1 MPEMEYSAVQPL
13 SNGDDAGYG
22 ASVHMRVLG
31 PVEVESDG
39 VDVRLGGPK
48 QRTILALLVAEVGKV
63 VSVDALIDGLWGED
77 PTPGARSTL
86 HTYISNLRTALGD
99 VIVREGGGYRLEVNP
114 QQVDTVQFE
123 QAVERA
129 TKLTETHP
137 AEAAQRL
144 RAALALW
151 RGRPYADVS
160 GSFPLELEARRLEE
174 LRLGAIEARI
184 DAELAMG
191 HHAELIAEL
200 SVLCAEFP
208 FREGFC
214 SQHMLA
220 LYRSGRQAEALSTFQ
235 KTRTYLLEELGLDAS
250 TQLRQLEHR
259 ILNHDPSL
267 LLETE
272 PQVETV
278 AFLLTDIEDSTV
290 LWEMK
295 TAAMRSAVE
304 RHDEIVRGAVEAS
317 GGWIVKRVGDGIDTA
332 FADVGAAV
340 SAAKEI
346 QVGLAASGWPE
357 TGPLLVRMAID
368 VGEVEARSGDYFGP
382 VLNRAGRMLAAA
394 HGGQVLLSAD
404 AHAALAAT
412 ESGWQAKALGEYR
425 FKGIGSPFTV
435 FQLLLDGLP
444 PDFPPLRIDR
454 LPPALPAVAFGRSVP
469 GYELREEV
477 GSGDFGIV
485 YRAYQPSVG
494 REVAIKVIRPE
505 LVNQPSFVRRFEAE
519 ARLVAQLEHPHI
531 VSLYDYWRDPD
542 GAYLVMRWLRGG
554 SLRETLE
561 RGPWNIDPAARLL
574 TQIAGALSYAHR
586 QGVIHGDLKPGNVLL
601 DDEAS
606 AYLSDFGIASSLA
619 DPAEAEGFAN
629 SSPAYVSPEELEG
642 DARTPRSD
650 IYSLGLLT
658 FELLTGRRPPMDGA
672 LPSVG
677 SVRPDLPAAID
688 DVIAKATAAHP
699 DERHASVDAFLAAFG
714 LACEGTPA
722 APESVY
728 TEVENPYKGL
738 RAFGE
743 TDTEDFYGRDSL
755 VTELVSVVA
764 DHRLVA
770 VVGPS
775 GIGKSSVVRAGLL
788 PALRDGV
795 LPGSQMWVISDMF
808 PGSYPYEELAAA
820 VLRVAVDRPDDLV
833 DELARD
839 ELGIRRVAK
848 RLLPSDTDL
857 LLVIDQF
864 EELFTL
870 TADEEIRRRFLDGLT
885 ELAADSRA
893 RVRVVVTMRADFL
906 DHPLRYP
913 EFGELFKTGMVAVTF
928 PSDDDLADAIEV
940 PAGAAGVR
948 FEPGLV
954 SRIIADVR
962 DQPGGLPLLQY
973 ALTELFAART
983 TDLLTAQTYEA
994 TGGVVGALGR
1004 RAEELWEQLGER
1016 GRAAARHVFL
1026 RLVTVDAG
1034 GQDTRR
1040 RVRRRELRQ
1049 LELDASAVDEILRR
1063 YGEHRLLTF
1072 DRDPVTRSPTVE
1084 IAHEALLTQWER
1096 LAAWVDERREDL
1108 VLHRRLLE
1116 AVSEWDDSGRHTGYL
1131 PREGRLVQFE
1141 DWARTTD
1148 LALSSDEK
1156 TFLEQ
1161 GRREEDERRAR
1172 AARRR
1177 RLVLAGFA
1185 FAAVVAALLAGLAL
1199 VGREQARRNARVA
1212 SSRELAASAVS
1223 VLDRDPELS
1232 VLLSLRA
1239 AETAKPTFEALSALH
1254 QALQQ
1259 DHALWT
1265 LERRLQKPANGV
1277 ESPDWGS
1284 LSPDGHLLLVGAVN
1298 GFEVWSVERHKRL
1311 WKVHLA
1317 HGNVPLAR
1325 FSSDGASVV
1334 GTTVW
1339 DPASSQSPPAG
1350 VRPGVHVWDARTG
1363 REIQYRR
1370 IGPCPAFGLSQY
1382 GSFVDLSRPVALY
1395 ADTGTGS
1402 ASSRC
1407 KSGTLE
1413 MFVFDVRTGER
1424 KPVATQ
1430 SEAYP
1435 PDVLGLYGIATSAD
1449 ARYIAITGPT
1459 RTSVVDTETRRKIF
1473 SQPVAGPAWVTLSAD
1488 GRRVVTS
1495 GGSEQPLSMWDVRS
1509 GRLLR
1514 QFDTT
1519 QVYWFGFSQDDKTL
1533 VTFARDGVVRLW
1545 DVATGREVMS
1555 LRGHNAGGT
1564 WAGLNSAGTML
1575 ASFADD
1581 DSVRVWALSERG
1593 EVGAFRL
1600 EPGFYPGDSLDV
1612 AGRHAAVGVFPTNS
1626 YEEVVVFD
1634 QSTGAIQAKIPN
1646 MTGQV
1651 IRLSPDGRR
1660 LAAQQQVSL
1669 ATRSRPAVDGPV
1681 LVHDLDTGKVTEMRG
1696 FCVYSESVSVPSPQC
1711 KEPPATPF
1719 KAFVGSMEFSP
1730 DGSLLAVGSQHG
1742 GGLSVWNSHTGKLLF
1757 NSGKLPGE
1765 FWNIAFS
1772 PDGHRL
1778 VASTPEELIVY
1789 ATATWKRLVRL
1800 PFEGLVPVR
1809 FTPDGRYLVGGS
1821 AANHVVIVDTET
1833 WKPTASLVGH
1843 HGVIKDLE
1851 VSPDGTKIASAD
1863 FSGIVRIWD
1872 LRSGKPL
1879 QDVPF
1884 GDMPIE
1890 NVEFLDDRH
1899 LLVAPANGPGV
1910 LIVTL
1915 DVDESLRIARSRL
1928 TRGFTREECRT
1939 YLHVDTCPSS

>member
-1 MPEMEYSAVQPL
+1 MTGVEYPAVRPP
-13 SNGDDAGYG
+13 STGGEPAYG
-22 ASVHMRVLG
+22 PDMDIRVLG
-31 PVEVESDG
+31 PLEAVHEG
-39 VDVRLGGPK
+39 VDIRLGGPK
-48 QRTILALLVAEVGKV
+48 QRTVLALLVSEVGKI
-63 VSVDALIDGLWGED
+63 VSVDALIDGLWGDE
-77 PTPGARSTL
+77 PTPAARSTL
-86 HTYISNLRTALGD
+86 QTYISNLRSALGD
-99 VIVREGGGYRLEVNP
+99 VILREGGGYRLQANP
-114 QQVDTVQFE
+114 QRVDAVQFE
-123 QAVERA
+123 QAVAHA
-129 TKLTETHP
+129 TKLAETHP

-160 GSFPLELEARRLEE
+160 GSFSLELEARRLEE
-174 LRLGAIEARI
+174 LRLAAIEARI
-184 DAELAMG
+184 EAELAMG
-191 HHAELIAEL
+191 HHAELVAEL
-200 SVLCAEFP
+200 GVLCAEFP
-208 FREGFC
+208 FREGLC
-214 SQHMLA
+214 AQYMLA
-220 LYRSGRQAEALSTFQ
+220 LYRSGRQAEALRAFQ
-235 KTRTYLLEELGLDAS
+235 KARTYLVEELGLDAS

-267 LLETE
+267 LLEAE
-272 PQVETV
+272 PQVETL

-295 TAAMRSAVE
+295 TAAMRSAIE
-304 RHDEIVRGAVEAS
+304 CHDQIVRGAVEAA

-346 QVGLAASGWPE
+346 QFGLAASEWPE

-382 VLNRAGRMLAAA
+382 VLNRAGRMLAAG

-425 FKGIGSPFTV
+425 FKGIGSPFSV
-435 FQLLLDGLP
+435 FQVLLDGLP
-444 PDFPPLRIDR
+444 ADFPPLRIDR
-454 LPPALPAVAFGRSVP
+454 LPPALPAVAFGRSVR

-477 GSGDFGIV
+477 GGGDFGIV

-561 RGPWNIDPAARLL
+561 RGLWNIEPAARLL
-574 TQIAGALSYAHR
+574 TQIASALSYAHR

-601 DDEAS
+601 DDEGN
-606 AYLSDFGIASSLA
+606 AYLSDFGIATRLA
-619 DPAEAEGFAN
+619 DPAEAERFAN

-642 DARTPRSD
+642 EVRTPRSD

-658 FELLTGRRPPMDGA
+658 FELLTGQRPPMDGA

-688 DVIAKATAAHP
+688 DVIAKATSADAG
-699 DERHASVDAFLAAFG
+699 ERHVSADAFLAAFG
-714 LACEGTPA
+714 LACGATPA

-728 TEVENPYKGL
+728 TAVDNPYKGL

-743 TDTEDFYGRDSL
+743 TDERDFYGRDSL
-755 VTELVSVVA
+755 VAELVAVVA
-764 DHRLVA
+764 EHRLAA

-775 GIGKSSVVRAGLL
+775 GIGKSSVVRAGLI
-788 PALRDGV
+788 PALRRGA
-795 LPGSQMWVISDMF
+795 LPGSQTWVISDMF
-808 PGSYPYEELAAA
+808 PGSYPHEELAAA
-820 VLRVAVDRPDDLV
+820 LLRVAVDRPDELA

-848 RLLPSDTDL
+848 RMLPPDTEL
-857 LLVIDQF
+857 LLVVDQF

-913 EFGELFKTGMVAVTF
+913 EFGELFKAGMVAVTM
-928 PSDDDLADAIEV
+928 PSDDELAAAVEG

-954 SRIIADVR
+954 SRISADVR

-973 ALTELFAART
+973 ALSELFDART
-983 TDLLTAQTYEA
+983 TDLLTAHGYEA

-1004 RAEELWEQLGER
+1004 RAEELWERLEES
-1016 GRAAARHVFL
+1016 GRAAARNVFL
-1026 RLVTVDAG
+1026 RLVTVRAG
-1034 GQDTRR
+1034 SQDTRR

-1049 LELDASAVDEILRR
+1049 LELDASALDEILGR

-1072 DRDPVTRSPTVE
+1072 DRDPITRSPTVE
-1084 IAHEALLTQWER
+1084 VAHEALLTQWER
-1096 LAAWVDERREDL
+1096 LRTWIEERREDL

-1116 AVSEWDDSGRHTGYL
+1116 ALAEWEDSGRQSDYL

-1148 LALSSDEK
+1148 LALSSGEK
-1156 TFLEQ
+1156 AFLQE
-1161 GRREEDERRAR
+1161 GRREDDERRAR

-1177 RLVLAGFA
+1177 RVVLAGFA

-1239 AETAKPTFEALSALH
+1239 AEAAKPTFEAVSALH

-1265 LERRLQKPANGV
+1265 LARRLQKPANGV

-1298 GFEVWSVERHKRL
+1298 GFEVWNVERHKRL

-1325 FSSDGASVV
+1325 FSSDGSRVV

-1339 DPASSQSPPAG
+1339 DPASSQFPPAG
-1350 VRPGVHVWDARTG
+1350 VRPGVHVWDARSG
-1363 REIQYRR
+1363 REVQYLRL
-1370 IGPCPAFGLSQY
+1370 GPCPAFGLSQY
-1382 GSFVDLSRPVALY
+1382 GSFVDLSRPFALY
-1395 ADTGTGS
+1395 ADKGTASG
-1402 ASSRC
+1402 SSRC
-1407 KSGTLE
+1407 NSGTLE
-1413 MFVFDVRTGER
+1413 IFLFDVKTGER

-1430 SEAYP
+1430 SEAFP
-1435 PDVLGLYGIATSAD
+1435 PEVLGLYGIATSAD
-1449 ARYIAITGPT
+1449 ARYMAVTGPT
-1459 RTSVVDTETRRKIF
+1459 RTWVVDTETRREIF
-1473 SQPVAGPAWVTLSAD
+1473 SQPVAGPAWVALSSD
-1488 GRRVVTS
+1488 GSRVVTS
-1495 GGSEQPLSMWDVRS
+1495 GGSQQPLSLWDVRS

-1564 WAGLNSAGTML
+1564 WAGLSSAGTTL

-1581 DSVRVWALSERG
+1581 DSVRVWTISDRG
-1593 EVGAFRL
+1593 EVAAFRL

-1612 AGRHAAVGVFPTNS
+1612 ERGRAAVGIAGANS
-1626 YEEVVVFD
+1626 EEVVLFD
-1634 QSTGAIQAKIPN
+1634 PSTGAMQAKIPSV
-1646 MTGQV
+1646 TGQT

-1681 LVHDLDTGKVTEMRG
+1681 LVHDLDTGKATEMRG

-1730 DGSLLAVGSQHG
+1730 NGSLLAVGSQHG

-1772 PDGHRL
+1772 PDGRRL
-1778 VASTPEELIVY
+1778 VASTPAELFVY
-1789 ATATWKRLVRL
+1789 DTVTWKLLVHR
-1800 PFEGLVPVR
+1800 PFEGLLPVR
-1809 FTPDGRYLVGGS
+1809 FTPDGRYVVGGS
-1821 AANHVVIVDTET
+1821 PTNRVVIVDTGT
-1833 WKPTASLVGH
+1833 WRPIASLVGLK
-1843 HGVIKDLE
+1843 GAIKDLD

-1863 FSGIVRIWD
+1863 FSGLVRIWD
-1872 LRSGKPL
+1872 LRSRKPL
-1879 QDVPF
+1879 QDLPF
-1884 GDMPIE
+1884 GDKPIE
-1890 NVEFLDDRH
+1890 NVEFLDNRH
-1899 LLVAPANGPGV
+1899 LLVGPANGPDV
-1910 LIVTL
+1910 QIVTL
-1915 DVDESLRIARSRL
+1915 DVDELLWIARSRL
-1928 TRGFTREECRT
+1928 TRGFTQEECRT
-1939 YLHVDTCPSS
+1939 YLHVDTCPRS